1 MLKTQSTYLRTAALV
16 SGALLAVPLALTF
29 ANPHSHLNGGAGGGF
44 DWGPGDFLIMGGM
57 LFAATLGVQL
67 ALRRARAPGLR
78 IAAVLAILAVF
89 ALVWIELAVGGVS
102 QLAVAL
108 ALPCPAAVL
117 VDPNLPP
124 VRLAIAP

>member
-29 ANPHSHLNGGAGGGF
+29 ANPHSH
-44 DWGPGDFLIMGGM
+44 
-57 LFAATLGVQL
+57 
-67 ALRRARAPGLR
+67 
-78 IAAVLAILAVF
+78 AVLAILAVF